1 MNADLKTALRNRAL
15 QELEQLTAKGAKDAL
30 SGDMEAARRSTAT
43 LSGWHGCSLW
53 LADDDDFAAT
63 ASRGRMW
70 VCAAI
75 AHHVGNRYVL
85 SDMDKRLAWRDA
97 A

>member
-1 MNADLKTALRNRAL
+1 MNADLKTTLRNRAL

-30 SGDMEAARRSTAT
+30 AGDMEAARRSTAM

-75 AHHVGNRYVL
+75 AHNVGNRYVL
-85 SDMDKRLAWRDA
+85 SDIDKRLAWRDA

>member
-15 QELEQLTAKGAKDAL
+15 KEIEGLVAKGAGAAL
-30 SGDMEAARRSTAT
+30 GGDIDTARRSTAT

-75 AHHVGNRYVL
+75 AHNVGNRYVL

>member
-1 MNADLKTALRNRAL
+1 MNADLKIALRNRAL
-15 QELEQLTAKGAKDAL
+15 QALEQLTTNGVKAAL
-30 SGDMEAARRSTAT
+30 AGDMEAARRSTAN
-43 LSGWHGCSLW
+43 LSGWHGCALW

-63 ASRGRMW
+63 ASRCRMW

-75 AHHVGNRYVL
+75 AHHVGNSYVL